1 MGRLVTDF
9 ERAYRNDL
17 ADEIIRLSGDF
28 CILHSVDI
36 QESIGADEVSILYG
50 ESSKSEDWK
59 TTPYEG
65 IPALFQNLM
74 NDQMP
79 DENGAQFSKSA
90 SVQIARKFLLANN
103 IPAPK
108 RGDIVFNASF
118 GYWDIDDI
126 TRSGFYADDDD
137 CFTFYDIELVYNG
150 KFVPALRVNP

>member
-9 ERAYRNDL
+9 ERAYRHDL

-50 ESSKSEDWK
+50 ESSKSADWK
-59 TTPYEG
+59 TIPYEG

-90 SVQIARKFLLANN
+90 SVQIARKFLLADPENI

-108 RGDIVFNASF
+108 RGDIISNATF
-118 GYWDIDDI
+118 GYWDIDDV
-126 TRSGFYADDDD
+126 T
-137 CFTFYDIELVYNG
+137 
-150 KFVPALRVNP
+150 